1 MRAPFRQCQVY
12 SGGLERLVDKRTAE
26 LQRRTTDL
34 EKAIKELRDTQQQV
48 ISLLRNRHGLLVF
61 HREKF
66 RPPLT
71 NESGPLGGDSFRAGG
86 RRQKRR
92 LSAAGLNRI
101 DRFSHCRMRLQ
112 RTTPNSTEIGKF
124 VVTFVVTSATFPPHL
139 WRFYL

>member
-1 MRAPFRQCQVY
+1 
-12 SGGLERLVDKRTAE
+12 VDKCTAE

-71 NESGPLGGDSFRAGG
+71 NESGPLRTAAKKEAQC
-86 RRQKRR
+86 RWLEPHRQI
-92 LSAAGLNRI
+92 LALPDA
-101 DRFSHCRMRLQ
+101 
-112 RTTPNSTEIGKF
+112 TSTDNAEQ
-124 VVTFVVTSATFPPHL
+124 H
-139 WRFYL
+139 